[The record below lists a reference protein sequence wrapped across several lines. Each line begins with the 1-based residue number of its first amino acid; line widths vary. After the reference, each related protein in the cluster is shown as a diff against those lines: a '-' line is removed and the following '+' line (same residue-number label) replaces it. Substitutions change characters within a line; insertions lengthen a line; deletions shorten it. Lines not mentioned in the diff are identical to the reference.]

1 LAKIAGELF
10 FATLADGGP
19 VPAAQVTAT
28 VALAAAEERFRDSRT
43 GLPPGEH
50 DVSWAIS
57 RTANLCRALG
67 LLALGSDWPD
77 RRYQLTPVGTATAL
91 EALRA
96 RATGPRTLT

>member
-77 RRYQLTPVGTATAL
+77 RRYELTPVGTATAL
-91 EALRA
+91 KVLRA
-96 RATGPRTLT
+96 IAAGPRTLT